1 MWLKLN
7 LNGLKFDL
15 KIDDYSPNQML
26 EGKWANL
33 SFSFEF
39 QNIIHYSQN
48 QSESLLCYEIDK
60 LVFCIEK
67 LLNNKIAKRTKL
79 EGIEPDFTFIF
90 NPKNHNKQIDINM
103 EMKVALWNEGL
114 SDNSIIATFDRDN
127 IEILYLYLSL
137 VTNKVNSNDLRIR
150 KLIEKGII
158 YTKI

>member
-15 KIDDYSPNQML
+15 KIDEYSPNQML
-26 EGKWANL
+26 EGKWANI

-48 QSESLLCYEIDK
+48 QSESLLCYEIDN

-90 NPKNHNKQIDINM
+90 NPKNHDKQIDINM
-103 EMKVALWNEGL
+103 EMKVALWNEGF
-114 SDNSIIATFDRDN
+114 SANSIITTFDRDN
-127 IEILYLYLSL
+127 IEKLYLYLSL
-137 VTNKVNSNDLRIR
+137 VTNKVDSNDLRIR